1 MSVSDVTARI
11 AQIQAQLSML
21 AHASDMPLTRQQST
35 SAKMHDR
42 PLNETTANL
51 TP

>member
-1 MSVSDVTARI
+1 LKQQRCTKN
-11 AQIQAQLSML
+11 LML

-42 PLNETTANL
+42 PLNETIANL